1 MSDQDI
7 EREIQAKGLNHP
19 RVRPESIDR
28 LMRLVRYHTHF
39 VPGTTTTVVTAIAG
53 NGFTLATEISACASP
68 ANFDPEIGRKAAL
81 ERCEKAARDKLW
93 ELEGWHLKRNLHRA
107 VKADDSRKPSRDPLL
122 NRVLTAWRRR
132 FPGGPGGD
140 GSSPAR

>member
-19 RVRPESIDR
+19 RVRPEKIDQ
-28 LMRLVRYHTHF
+28 LMKRVSYHTHF

-68 ANFDPEIGRKAAL
+68 ENFDPQIGRKAAL
-81 ERCEKAARDKLW
+81 ERCERAARDKLW
-93 ELEGWHLKRNLHRA
+93 ELEGWHLKRVLGRVVTVDGDGKSA
-107 VKADDSRKPSRDPLL
+107 PGTLL
-122 NRVLTAWRRR
+122 DGLIPAWLRRLL
-132 FPGGPGGD
+132 GGPGGD
-140 GSSPAR
+140 GSSPAH